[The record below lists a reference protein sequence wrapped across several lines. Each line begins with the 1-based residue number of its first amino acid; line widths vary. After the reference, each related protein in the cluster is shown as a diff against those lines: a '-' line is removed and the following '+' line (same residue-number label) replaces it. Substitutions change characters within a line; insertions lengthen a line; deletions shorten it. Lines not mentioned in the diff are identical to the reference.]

1 MDFAKKLKLRLSDVI
16 KLERPDNLSSKY
28 GKAFEKAVL
37 VLIKARDA
45 AMAFRTFIENYGEP
59 HTGAFSKLLKLLP
72 WAKKVVEI
80 EPAPPVWLQVDGVTI
95 SAQADF
101 IVKYSDGRKELVE
114 LKSHILKNGE
124 WKTKV
129 EWSLATK
136 IMRMVYR
143 KSGYDYPL
151 RLIYFTEKSG
161 NVAPEEEVFI
171 YPKDDKDD
179 ETVLKVLRERVKK
192 SVNR

>member
-16 KLERPDNLSSKY
+16 KLERPDSLSSRY

-37 VLIKARDA
+37 ALIKARDSVA
-45 AMAFRTFIENYGEP
+45 AFRTFIENYGEP

-95 SAQADF
+95 TAQADF

-124 WKTKV
+124 WKTKA

-136 IMRMVYR
+136 IMRMLYR

-151 RLIYFTEKSG
+151 RLIYFTEKGGS
-161 NVAPEEEVFI
+161 VAPEEEIFI

-179 ETVLKVLRERVKK
+179 ETVLNVLRERVKK